1 MAKLRTKVLYHGG
14 SLKVPTRYQK
24 GVLALRRGK
33 LSFRA
38 KGRTPQEMIDLTIPV
53 EKLRRV
59 TLEERMY
66 YSSIGYFL
74 RIEFVDD
81 GDVPGELIVE
91 VRSFLRRLRALLTAK
106 KWVEVLRDSMG
117 KKWGEKI

>member
-24 GVLALRRGK
+24 GVLALGEGT

-38 KGRTPQEMIDLTIPV
+38 RGRTLEEKITLTIPV
-53 EKLRRV
+53 EKLKRV
-59 TLEERMY
+59 TMEERMY

-74 RIEFVDD
+74 RIEFSDD
-81 GDVPGELIVE
+81 QDMPGELIVE
-91 VRSFLRRLRALLTAK
+91 VRSFLRRLRALLTAQ
-106 KWVEVLRDSMG
+106 KWVEVLGDIIG
-117 KKWGEKI
+117 KGGNHAP